1 MGCNHFINFLMK
13 GFIAFTFLCI
23 MYTNFFLNCLHIM
36 MARCTKDWTDRC
48 RLYVYLPYTSREDLP
63 VLLATWTPQRGFVL
77 VSSLPF
83 FPDKY
88 TKFLRRPQLSVTTE
102 ALNSREVTKV
112 KKNEGSKDYMMD
124 YLSQGLNFTYKYV
137 IPADGSF
144 GSKQDDGSW
153 SGMVGMVSREEAEF
167 AVGLFGMTESRT
179 EVIDFTW
186 PVTIQ
191 YSMIMG
197 ARGRPVVDPWGFV
210 LPLEP
215 LVWAAIL
222 TALLVLPVVMV
233 LLASCSSVTTPKQY
247 TWGKDIF
254 DLTRILLQQVGR

>member
-1 MGCNHFINFLMK
+1 
-13 GFIAFTFLCI
+13 
-23 MYTNFFLNCLHIM
+23 
-36 MARCTKDWTDRC
+36 
-48 RLYVYLPYTSREDLP
+48 
-63 VLLATWTPQRGFVL
+63 
-77 VSSLPF
+77 
-83 FPDKY
+83 
-88 TKFLRRPQLSVTTE
+88 
-102 ALNSREVTKV
+102 
-112 KKNEGSKDYMMD
+112 MMD